1 MRKKKA
7 VFNKYT
13 FIVLL
18 GFGLEI
24 LSSFFTEV
32 VVRNGLVLGGLF
44 LIFVGMILMRKANPY
59 SGRRES
65 ALCRE
70 LGFDFEGL
78 FNSYLTVNARK
89 SGIRYSSWKEDV
101 LSKYPPKSVS
111 EDLRYYLKDCRR
123 RALEKVDTVKTILI
137 PAELGIIASVYE
149 LDIEPL
155 TGEMK
160 LVVVLIMSACL
171 CLLCS
176 VEIDSG
182 NKVAKFVED
191 LCEVLEIPLGDSGV

>member
-59 SGRRES
+59 SGRR
-65 ALCRE
+65 ALILRGC
-70 LGFDFEGL
+70 L
-78 FNSYLTVNARK
+78 
-89 SGIRYSSWKEDV
+89 IR
-101 LSKYPPKSVS
+101 
-111 EDLRYYLKDCRR
+111 
-123 RALEKVDTVKTILI
+123 I
-137 PAELGIIASVYE
+137 
-149 LDIEPL
+149 
-155 TGEMK
+155 
-160 LVVVLIMSACL
+160 
-171 CLLCS
+171 
-176 VEIDSG
+176 
-182 NKVAKFVED
+182 
-191 LCEVLEIPLGDSGV
+191 